1 MKTPLIAALLLLPL
15 HLLRAEAPAA
25 AAKAEVGKPFP
36 SYTLP
41 DPHEQTHTLAKETR
55 FVIITSEKDISG
67 KVSDWLKAQPAD
79 YLGKHKTEVISDI
92 TPMPAIITSL
102 FAKPKMK
109 KYPYR
114 LLLADDKKF
123 AEIYP
128 AKKAHI
134 ALFALDEKQTLTAIH
149 YHKEAKEVA
158 ALIEAATPAPVNP

>member
-1 MKTPLIAALLLLPL
+1 MKTPLLAALLLLPL
-15 HLLRAEAPAA
+15 HILRAEASAA

-41 DPHEQTHTLAKETR
+41 DPHDQTHTLAKETR
-55 FVIITSEKDISG
+55 FVIITSEKDVSG
-67 KVSDWLKAQPAD
+67 KVNEWLKTQPAD

-92 TPMPAIITSL
+92 TPMPAVITSL

-128 AKKAHI
+128 AKKGHI

-149 YHKEAKEVA
+149 YHQEAKDVA
-158 ALIEAATPAPVNP
+158 ALIEAATPKVEKP